1 MPEPLRGKVLDS
13 KQNESSEVSRHGASA
28 HKCETRTHPPRIS
41 SAMRCALA
49 IAVAAS
55 VAFGQAIGQGVVSGT
70 VIEASNGEPI
80 RKAIVTLTL
89 QGEPRRWA
97 TARTD
102 ASGQFTFAG
111 LPPGK
116 YDLRA
121 TKQGLGT
128 ATYGAGGAG
137 EIGELI
143 SLDQG
148 ETRGGVKLLFI
159 RSGKIAGHV
168 LEADGDPASNVSVA
182 VLRPGRNLGK
192 RVLVNYRT
200 ATTDDRGEYRI
211 NGLDPGDY
219 YLLASPENFGGGSRL
234 NGNGV
239 LTAQF
244 YGGSR
249 EWKES
254 TVLHIRSGESLT
266 GVDFHLSA
274 EQPHRIHGH
283 VTGVPDLGPSPE
295 PASSGRSRPRM
306 RVERQEN
313 GIEVQITMTP
323 FGEGAPHWTT
333 GTAASPPDYSF
344 DFGENPGGLYQLEAH
359 VNVGNRVW
367 AASQLFEA
375 RSAAD
380 EVLLTL
386 APSIDIKG
394 QVRIEGELEPAK
406 SDLQIRLVREGSR
419 DETISGRPGAGG
431 RFTLEQ
437 VPAGEWVLDVSTLP
451 LGGFLKSAN
460 LGDKDIRFAPVS
472 IEAGSAALPLNIVI
486 SAGTAKI
493 DGEIESG
500 TGDSKRAG
508 IVLAPVGP
516 FHDLAR
522 FYYGV
527 VTDDNGKFHLA
538 HVAPGKYKIFALEKM
553 APVRFRNP
561 EAADQLDDLGVEI
574 ELTEGATLTVHPKL
588 IPAERAREALSSG
601 GRQ

>member
-1 MPEPLRGKVLDS
+1 
-13 KQNESSEVSRHGASA
+13 
-28 HKCETRTHPPRIS
+28 
-41 SAMRCALA
+41 MRYAFA

-55 VAFGQAIGQGVVSGT
+55 IAFGQAAGQGVVSGT
-70 VIEASNGEPI
+70 VIEASSGEPV

-97 TARTD
+97 TARSD
-102 ASGQFTFAG
+102 ASGQFPFSD

-121 TKQGLGT
+121 AKSGLGT

-137 EIGELI
+137 EIGELL

-148 ETRGGVKLLFI
+148 ETHGGVKLLFI

-168 LEADGDPASNVSVA
+168 LEADGDPAANVSVA

-192 RVLVNYRT
+192 RVLVNYRAAT
-200 ATTDDRGEYRI
+200 ADDRGEYQI

-219 YLLASPENFGGGSRL
+219 YLLASPQNIGGVSRPL
-234 NGNGV
+234 G
-239 LTAQF
+239 AQY

-249 EWKES
+249 EWKDS
-254 TVLHIRSGESLT
+254 TVLHIRSGENLT

-283 VTGVPDLGPSPE
+283 VTGVPDLGSSPE
-295 PASSGRSRPRM
+295 LIASGRSRPRM
-306 RVERQEN
+306 RSERQEN
-313 GIEVQITMTP
+313 GVEVQVTITP
-323 FGEGAPHWTT
+323 FGEGAPHWST
-333 GTAASPPDYSF
+333 GTSASPPDYSF
-344 DFGENPGGLYQLEAH
+344 DFGENPGGLYQLETH
-359 VNVGNRVW
+359 LNVGNKVW

-386 APSIDIKG
+386 APAIDIKG
-394 QVRIEGELEPAK
+394 QLRIEGELGPAK
-406 SDLQIRLVREGSR
+406 SDLQIKLVREGSR
-419 DETISGRPGAGG
+419 DETISGRPGADGH
-431 RFTLEQ
+431 FTLEQ

-472 IEAGSAALPLNIVI
+472 IDAASAALPLNIVI
-486 SAGTAKI
+486 STGTAKI
-493 DGEIESG
+493 EGEIDSG

-522 FYYGV
+522 LYYGV

-553 APVRFRNP
+553 APPRFRNP
-561 EAADQLDDLGVEI
+561 EAADQLGDLGVEI

-588 IPAERAREALSSG
+588 IPAERAREALNSG